1 MVKVLAELLEQ
12 ERKKAAG
19 AAKEGSKKSHKRKL
33 SGEQAAASAPKSKKK
48 KKLAAGGGGGDAAS
62 SEKAPSTTQGKS
74 KRDTASGGSKEKDKP
89 EAEPEMV
96 MVEGGGQANPKNKEK
111 KKSDKSKC
119 LSSAWISRLP
129 SPVLGL
135 SVTTRAGRALSQH
148 RRGRMKI
155 VQGHGGAAIDKA
167 RVTRSTWAHWQG
179 DPALQGRACSPQ
191 CSVHLQLQ
199 ASQVRAPRPQLPVS
213 SVPDCM

>member
-48 KKLAAGGGGGDAAS
+48 KLAAGGGGGDAAS

-89 EAEPEMV
+89 EVEPEMV
-96 MVEGGGQANPKNKEK
+96 MAESGGQANPKNKEK

-119 LSSAWISRLP
+119 LSSAWIALAQP
-129 SPVLGL
+129 CA
-135 SVTTRAGRALSQH
+135 RA
-148 RRGRMKI
+148 
-155 VQGHGGAAIDKA
+155 VGHHTGGMGPQPAQKGEDEDCPGSWGAAIDKA

-179 DPALQGRACSPQ
+179 DPALQGGACSPQ